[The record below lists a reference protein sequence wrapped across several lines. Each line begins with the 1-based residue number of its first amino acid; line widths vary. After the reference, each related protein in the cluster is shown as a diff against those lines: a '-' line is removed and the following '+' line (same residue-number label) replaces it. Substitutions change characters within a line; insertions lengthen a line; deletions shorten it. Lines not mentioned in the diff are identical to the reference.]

1 MCGIAGAI
9 NYKKDAEGISLSL
22 NQSIIHRGP
31 DDQSVYIDKNNNICL
46 TMTRLSIIGLTEGR
60 QPKISDDE
68 KVIVF
73 FNGEIFNYK
82 ELNKIFFKNKN
93 FKSDTEIILNM
104 YLLFDLSMLKHLNGM
119 FAISIYD
126 KRKNKLFLIR
136 DRFGI
141 KPIYY
146 YKKNKHFMYSSEINT
161 IKNLNNNLDINEESI
176 SDYLSLGVTG
186 KKNTIYKNVNKLGAG
201 EVAIYD
207 LNHNSLKIKKWYFFK
222 LRNNKIKSYNEAI
235 EFTKEKITQSVDLWS
250 TSDVPICF
258 LLSGG
263 FDSSLLSSIYNSS
276 NSGKINTFSLGFS
289 DKKYDEWNELEVSN
303 SLAKKINSNH
313 NNIII
318 NVNNLLDELDEMVL
332 SLGEPYGGGLPSWYI
347 FKEISKKTKVAIS
360 GTGGDE
366 LFGNYNR
373 YYNMKNIYGSNSITF
388 NKKILEEG
396 YCFNKHYNANDNWK
410 SRYLNFNFKKR
421 NIVNDYYSKLNKFN
435 FKSLQKKI
443 GYLDIETQLC
453 DEFLY
458 ITDKFSMAHS
468 LEVRTPYL
476 DHELVESIYSL
487 NENFRTSE
495 KIYKPL
501 LREIGKQFLTK
512 KYYDFPKHGFS
523 FPLSI
528 WMRGKLKKKVEKSIG
543 KKNLAKIDLINPKFY
558 DDFVSKMF
566 KGDNNNIQLIWNVF
580 MLHEWMRVH
589 A

>member
-9 NYKKDAEGISLSL
+9 NYEKDAESISLNL

-31 DDQSVYIDKNNNICL
+31 DDQSVYFDKNHNICL
-46 TMTRLSIIGLTEGR
+46 TMTRLSIIGLSEGR
-60 QPKISDDE
+60 QPKISDDK

-104 YLLFDLSMLKHLNGM
+104 YLLFGLGMLRHLNGM

-126 KRKNKLFLIR
+126 KRKNQLLLIR

-161 IKNLNNNLDINEESI
+161 IKNLNNNLDINKESI

-235 EFTKEKITQSVDLWS
+235 EFTKEKIKQSVNLWS

-289 DKKYDEWNELEVSN
+289 NKMYSKWNELDVSN
-303 SLAKKINSNH
+303 SLVKKIKY
-313 NNIII
+313 NN
-318 NVNNLLDELDEMVL
+318 
-332 SLGEPYGGGLPSWYI
+332 
-347 FKEISKKTKVAIS
+347 
-360 GTGGDE
+360 
-366 LFGNYNR
+366 
-373 YYNMKNIYGSNSITF
+373 
-388 NKKILEEG
+388 
-396 YCFNKHYNANDNWK
+396 
-410 SRYLNFNFKKR
+410 
-421 NIVNDYYSKLNKFN
+421 
-435 FKSLQKKI
+435 
-443 GYLDIETQLC
+443 
-453 DEFLY
+453 
-458 ITDKFSMAHS
+458 
-468 LEVRTPYL
+468 
-476 DHELVESIYSL
+476 
-487 NENFRTSE
+487 
-495 KIYKPL
+495 
-501 LREIGKQFLTK
+501 
-512 KYYDFPKHGFS
+512 
-523 FPLSI
+523 
-528 WMRGKLKKKVEKSIG
+528 
-543 KKNLAKIDLINPKFY
+543 
-558 DDFVSKMF
+558 
-566 KGDNNNIQLIWNVF
+566 
-580 MLHEWMRVH
+580 
-589 A
+589 